1 MRSVYARVLT
11 AGLLVLL
18 ASPAFAQPPGG
29 RGMFQPNA
37 AMLLRDPKVKE
48 ELKLTDDQK
57 AAFEKIDEKY
67 KSKFEDAQGDR
78 EKMTELFKSASEDVD
93 KVVAD
98 SLKPDQQKRLKQ
110 LLVQRSGINAFSKD
124 DVKTALKL
132 TDAQEKDIKTTQ
144 DELRKDREDLFKDV
158 GEDREKRAEAGKKL
172 QAMQKDAMD
181 KIVEGFSD
189 DQKKEWKELTGEK
202 FEFSPFGGF
211 RPPPAAAKPDAK

>member
-78 EKMTELFKSASEDVD
+78 EKMTELFKSASADVD

-98 SLKPDQQKRLKQ
+98 SLKPDQRKRLNQ

-132 TDAQEKDIKTTQ
+132 TDTQEKDIKTTQ

-158 GEDREKRAEAGKKL
+158 GEDREKRAEAGKKV
-172 QAMQKDAMD
+172 QAMQKEAMD
-181 KIVEGFSD
+181 KIVEGFTD
-189 DQKKEWKELTGEK
+189 DQKKEWKELTGAK
-202 FEFSPFGGF
+202 FEFAPFGGF
-211 RPPPAAAKPDAK
+211 RPPPADAKPNAK

>member
-37 AMLLRDPKVKE
+37 AMLLRDDKVQE

-57 AAFEKIDEKY
+57 AAFKKIGDKY
-67 KSKFEDAQGDR
+67 KDDIDKARTDKDFP
-78 EKMTELFKSASEDVD
+78 KMMELFKSVSEDVD
-93 KVVAD
+93 KAVPEV
-98 SLKPDQQKRLKQ
+98 LKPDQRKRLNQ

-124 DVKTALKL
+124 DVKSALKL
-132 TDAQEKDIKTTQ
+132 TDKQEKDIQTTL
-144 DELRKDREDLFKDV
+144 DELKKDREDLFKDV
-158 GEDREKRAEAGKKL
+158 GEDQEKRAEARKKV
-172 QAMQKDAMD
+172 QAMQKEAMD

-189 DQKKEWKELTGEK
+189 DQKKTWKYLTGDK
-202 FEFSPFGGF
+202 F
-211 RPPPAAAKPDAK
+211 